1 MRSGRAVFGRT
12 VAAAADK
19 ETPEADRQD
28 GITPRAVSLRTHLI
42 NRERVRCQRFGAAAR
57 REEGEYPPW
66 IFDRRATRRQRQR
79 SATLWSRSRGI
90 WRTPGSVAP
99 QSSRRGG
106 TSAMLLRRALPDAG
120 QSLAHSFPVYEMG
133 SNGALAATPQLWLPA
148 LQPLLCLAAILAAI
162 HGVLSNTPG
171 CYTKSILSLR
181 CLPKPGSSEED
192 RLQCWERP
200 A

>member
-1 MRSGRAVFGRT
+1 MTEEPLAPASLGREMILFCPAARAFQSRCQRDLTIKKVATCLRSGRAVIGRT

-19 ETPEADRQD
+19 ETLEADRH
-28 GITPRAVSLRTHLI
+28 GRNHPRAVSL
-42 NRERVRCQRFGAAAR
+42 
-57 REEGEYPPW
+57 
-66 IFDRRATRRQRQR
+66 
-79 SATLWSRSRGI
+79 
-90 WRTPGSVAP
+90 
-99 QSSRRGG
+99 
-106 TSAMLLRRALPDAG
+106 
-120 QSLAHSFPVYEMG
+120 
-133 SNGALAATPQLWLPA
+133 NGALAATPQLWLPT

-171 CYTKSILSLR
+171 CYKKSILSLG

>member
-1 MRSGRAVFGRT
+1 M
-12 VAAAADK
+12 
-19 ETPEADRQD
+19 D

-66 IFDRRATRRQRQR
+66 IFDRGATRRQRQR
-79 SATLWSRSRGI
+79 SATLWAKL
-90 WRTPGSVAP
+90 WRTLGSVAP
-99 QSSRRGG
+99 QSQNA
-106 TSAMLLRRALPDAG
+106 SAMLLRRALPDAR

-133 SNGALAATPQLWLPA
+133 SNGALAATPQLWLPT

-171 CYTKSILSLR
+171 CYTKSTLSLG